1 MSLTDVQNLTA
12 DCMDK
17 IVKCFKSGAKITVLV
32 RAPGFPDRDF
42 VMTDDDP
49 AEAIEMLKRR
59 QASGPDNSDKGA
71 ENGR

>member
-1 MSLTDVQNLTA
+1 MTLADVQDLTA
-12 DCMDK
+12 ACMDK
-17 IVKCFKSGAKITVLV
+17 IIKCFKPGAKITVLV

-59 QASGPDNSDKGA
+59 QVAGPDTRGSNV
-71 ENGR
+71 